1 MKKKFKI
8 KTLDKYINEA
18 LYNKKNGYYSTKKSF
33 GKYGDF
39 ITNPKISILF
49 SEILTVWIIL
59 FWKSINSPKN
69 FNLIELGAGDGEMM
83 YDIISTTKNYPEFAK
98 SVNFYIFEKSNQLK
112 KVQKKKLFKNKVKWI
127 NNFSE
132 VRNCKSIIIGNEFLD
147 SFPVK
152 QLIKENQLWF
162 EKCVKERKDKVE
174 FIYKKADVKKY
185 ENKIGINLAYN
196 QKFLEFSIEQI
207 RFLKKLSMFLKKT
220 GGGLLFIDYGYNN
233 SRMRDTLQGIMNHKK
248 CDVLSYKG
256 KVDITHLINFN
267 FLKKLLKK
275 NNLKICKYNTQER
288 FLKQMGIFER
298 AEILAKNLSFR
309 QKSDI
314 FFRLKRLTDKQ
325 QMGEL
330 FKVMFASNEDTKFN
344 YGFESDNIK

>member
-1 MKKKFKI
+1 MKKKFEI
-8 KTLDKYINEA
+8 KTLDKFINEA
-18 LYNKKNGYYSTKKSF
+18 LYNKKNGYYSRKESF

-49 SEILTVWIIL
+49 SEILTIWTIL
-59 FWKSINSPKN
+59 FWKSINSPKR

-83 YDIISTTKNYPEFAK
+83 YDIINTTKNYPEFFK

-112 KVQKKKLFKNKVKWI
+112 KVQKKKLIKNKVKWV
-127 NNFSE
+127 NNFNQ

-147 SFPVK
+147 AFPIK
-152 QLIKENQLWF
+152 QLKKENCSWF
-162 EKCVKERKDKVE
+162 EKYVKERNDKSE
-174 FIYKKADVKKY
+174 FIYKKTDIKKY
-185 ENKIGINLAYN
+185 ENKIGINLASDQN
-196 QKFLEFSIEQI
+196 FLEFSIEQI
-207 RFLKKLSMFLKKT
+207 KFLKEISKFLNKI

-233 SRMRDTLQGIMNHKK
+233 PKMRNTLQGVMKHKK
-248 CDVLSYKG
+248 CNILSYKG
-256 KVDITHLINFN
+256 KVDITHLINFH
-267 FLKKLLKK
+267 FLEKLLKI
-275 NNLKICKYNTQER
+275 NNIKICKFNTQEK

-298 AEILAKNLSFR
+298 AEILAKNLSFSR
-309 QKSDI
+309 KSDI
-314 FFRLKRLTDKQ
+314 FYRLKRLTDRK